1 MIRLLPLIPDPEHA
15 WIAFAPRD
23 WPAAPLEA
31 PWIDLARGRLGEPG
45 RRETV
50 SALHGEP
57 FDDVVYLPPVEAE
70 FSAERNQLAAH
81 LAAPGTP
88 VLVQLFPG
96 EVPPTAAVTILWDPT
111 TALLDGDLAP
121 LALLP
126 PSSSLLFPLLPGV
139 TDDPDFLAA
148 ACRQLAQA
156 GVAVVHPVIPNLT
169 PAERRHFA
177 DTRDETTFD
186 RLFHGPPPD
195 LRAFARIAH
204 AHGLSP
210 FFPRPLPRPPL
221 VGTGNREVAGLVAWG
236 AEIGDRLGRPAM
248 AVQSLMRAA
257 RFLDRTHLDVRAL
270 AREGHLG
277 LLDALD
283 AASRE
288 IVSDWAATGRS
299 RWVEKAQVEY
309 LGGALAL
316 SSPPEGTPA

>member
-15 WIAFAPRD
+15 WIAFAPRE
-23 WPAAPLEA
+23 WPAAPREA

-45 RRETV
+45 RGESV

-57 FDDVVYLPPVEAE
+57 FADVVYLPPVESE

-88 VLVQLFPG
+88 VLVQLRPG
-96 EVPPTAAVTILWDPT
+96 ETPPTADVTLLWDPT
-111 TALLDGDLAP
+111 AALLEGDFSRLS
-121 LALLP
+121 LFP

-139 TDDPDFLAA
+139 TDTPDFLAG
-148 ACRQLAQA
+148 ACRHLAQA
-156 GVAVVHPVIPNLT
+156 GAAVVHPVIPSLT
-169 PAERRHFA
+169 PAERRHLA
-177 DTRDETTFD
+177 DTRDEATFD

-204 AHGLSP
+204 SHGLSP
-210 FFPRPLPRPPL
+210 FLPRPLPRPPL
-221 VGTGNREVAGLVAWG
+221 VGAGNREVAGLVAWA
-236 AEIGDRLGRPAM
+236 AELGDRLGRPAM

-283 AASRE
+283 VASRE
-288 IVSDWAATGRS
+288 IVTEWAASGRS
-299 RWVEKAQVEY
+299 RWVEAAMAEY
-309 LGGALAL
+309 LSL
-316 SSPPEGTPA
+316 P